1 MKFRIKTI
9 LAERSNIE
17 RTEKTGE
24 CYISGDYKHFYLV
37 RDNDVLHV
45 TEGCINT
52 LYDNSLTSSREDFD
66 DTYVKIKRE
75 EFNEALNKVVFELD
89 YFGSDY
95 RSM

>member
-1 MKFRIKTI
+1 MKFRIETK

-24 CYISGDYKHFYLV
+24 CYKSKDSKHFYLV

-45 TEGCINT
+45 TERCVNS
-52 LYDNSLTSSREDFD
+52 LYDNSLTSNKYDFND
-66 DTYVKIKRE
+66 IYIKIKRE
-75 EFNEALNKVVFELD
+75 EFNEILNKVVFELD

-95 RSM
+95 RSI